1 MRRTR
6 AFPALLIGGVLAS
19 QPPAT
24 GTVQQLSLQEAIR
37 ITLENNLQVG
47 IARESRTATAAAI
60 PIAQGAFDWNL
71 VGNLNYGRQESA
83 NTKLLYP
90 LGPLATT
97 DTLAW
102 NRSLTIGAQRPFEWG
117 GNFQV
122 SYNPAYNFS
131 QGNYQNPNS
140 GAYLGYFSSKYSY
153 SGTLTGTYTQSLLK
167 GFGRQVNEVYV
178 IVAKKGSQAAEHQ
191 FSLAVINLVASA
203 ESQYWD
209 VVYAARNLDNA
220 KAALALAQQ
229 QLDEDNAKVKEGTLA
244 GIEVTNAEAA
254 VAQRK
259 QALVVTKSQLRNAN
273 DALLR
278 ILYPNAGHPDRIE
291 PTDTPDIRSEWA
303 DLSSAEK
310 MAVERRLELK
320 VARLGLESLS
330 AQRVAAENR
339 LLPQLNTFLS
349 YNAGSDNRTTLG
361 LVNTDLFNPNFPGYT
376 VGLTFAF
383 PIANRTAK
391 GTLAQAR
398 ANERGSQ
405 LSLRD
410 LELGILLQVRQAF
423 ENVEASRDSVV
434 AARLA
439 RIFREADLDGEHKK
453 FENGMSTTFL
463 VLAKQN
469 DLDASKAVEL
479 QAQIGYAKS
488 VTALEQATGNL
499 VEARGFSYPR

>member
-1 MRRTR
+1 
-6 AFPALLIGGVLAS
+6 
-19 QPPAT
+19 
-24 GTVQQLSLQEAIR
+24 
-37 ITLENNLQVG
+37 
-47 IARESRTATAAAI
+47 
-60 PIAQGAFDWNL
+60 
-71 VGNLNYGRQESA
+71 
-83 NTKLLYP
+83 
-90 LGPLATT
+90 
-97 DTLAW
+97 
-102 NRSLTIGAQRPFEWG
+102 
-117 GNFQV
+117 
-122 SYNPAYNFS
+122 
-131 QGNYQNPNS
+131 
-140 GAYLGYFSSKYSY
+140 
-153 SGTLTGTYTQSLLK
+153 
-167 GFGRQVNEVYV
+167 
-178 IVAKKGSQAAEHQ
+178 
-191 FSLAVINLVASA
+191 
-203 ESQYWD
+203 
-209 VVYAARNLDNA
+209 
-220 KAALALAQQ
+220 
-229 QLDEDNAKVKEGTLA
+229 
-244 GIEVTNAEAA
+244 

-259 QALVVTKSQLRNAN
+259 QALVVAKSQLRNAN